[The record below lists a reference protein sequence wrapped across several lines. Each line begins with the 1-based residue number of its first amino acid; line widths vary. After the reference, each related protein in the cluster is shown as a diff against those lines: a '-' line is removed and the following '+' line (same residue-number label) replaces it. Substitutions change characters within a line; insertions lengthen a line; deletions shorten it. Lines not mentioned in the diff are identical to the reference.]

1 MSTAYAPQ
9 AAAQKLVIDTNIALD
24 ILVFQEPK
32 VAQLKADLAA
42 GRVQWLAT
50 AVMRDELERVLA
62 YAQIAPRVAFYGL
75 DAAAVLAAF
84 DAQVQLCDT
93 APKVAVDCKDG
104 DDQKFLD
111 LAAHEKAL
119 LLSKDRQVLKCRK
132 RLEKWGGHISAVYP
146 VQSLVLA

>member
-1 MSTAYAPQ
+1 MNTAYAPQ

-62 YAQIAPRVAFYGL
+62 YAQIAPRVAFW
-75 DAAAVLAAF
+75 F
-84 DAQVQLCDT
+84 
-93 APKVAVDCKDG
+93 
-104 DDQKFLD
+104 
-111 LAAHEKAL
+111 
-119 LLSKDRQVLKCRK
+119 RCRSSV
-132 RLEKWGGHISAVYP
+132 GGF
-146 VQSLVLA
+146 